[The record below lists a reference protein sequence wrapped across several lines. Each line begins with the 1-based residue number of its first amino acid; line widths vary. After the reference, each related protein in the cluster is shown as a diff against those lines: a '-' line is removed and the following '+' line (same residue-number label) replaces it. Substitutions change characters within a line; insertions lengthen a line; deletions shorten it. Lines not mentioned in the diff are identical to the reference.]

1 MAESRES
8 WPWETT
14 ELLVRPESLDITD
27 TGIRYC
33 LGHYELTDS
42 RIWVGKLCRK
52 LLLLLLL
59 FFVLFLSDIYL
70 ENLIAIAIL
79 WGFPINFHVPLTNSS
94 YHRFFNLMDV
104 IDGCLDVCHRL
115 AVTRVVMIGVDCT
128 TKKHFSECCYF
139 YFFLPSHDFPS
150 IGGWLGRAPPPG

>member
-1 MAESRES
+1 MAEVEKVDPGRQRNY
-8 WPWETT
+8 WFDQFM
-14 ELLVRPESLDITD
+14 PESLDITD
-27 TGIRYC
+27 TGIRYF

-79 WGFPINFHVPLTNSS
+79 WVFP
-94 YHRFFNLMDV
+94 
-104 IDGCLDVCHRL
+104 
-115 AVTRVVMIGVDCT
+115 
-128 TKKHFSECCYF
+128 
-139 YFFLPSHDFPS
+139 
-150 IGGWLGRAPPPG
+150 